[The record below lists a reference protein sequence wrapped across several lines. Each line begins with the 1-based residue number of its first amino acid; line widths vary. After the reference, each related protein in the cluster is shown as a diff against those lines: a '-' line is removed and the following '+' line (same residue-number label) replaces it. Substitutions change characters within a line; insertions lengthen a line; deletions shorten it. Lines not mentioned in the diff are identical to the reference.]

1 MTVYKGENVVI
12 KGDVKLGNDANIW
25 HNAVI
30 RGDSNS
36 ISIGSNTNIQDN
48 CVIHV
53 DKDYPCVIG
62 KNVTIGHGAII
73 HGCTI
78 EDNCL
83 IGMGAIV
90 LNGAHIKEGSLI
102 GAGALV
108 SEHKEIGPNVLAYGS
123 PCKEVKELSDENKK
137 LIEENAKEY
146 VLEARKY
153 LDKID

>member
-1 MTVYKGENVVI
+1 MNIYKGENVVI
-12 KGDVKLGNDANIW
+12 KGDVRLSGEVNIW

-36 ISIGSNTNIQDN
+36 IIIGKGTNIQDN

-53 DKDYPCVIG
+53 DKDYPCTIG
-62 KNVTIGHGAII
+62 NNVTIGHGAII

-83 IGMGAIV
+83 IGMGAII
-90 LNGAHIKEGSLI
+90 LNGAVIKEGSLI

-108 SEHKEIGPNVLAYGS
+108 SENKVIGPNALAYGS
-123 PCKEVKELSDENKK
+123 PCKVIKELSNDDKEK
-137 LIEENAKEY
+137 IMENAKEY
-146 VLEARKY
+146 INEAKKY
-153 LDKID
+153 LDKM